1 MIDNYIYFDYAAT
14 TPLDDYVK
22 KAASDFINNKN
33 SYGNPGSNHRFGI
46 KAKNIINTARSQV
59 SSLINADINEII
71 FTSGAS
77 ESINLVLKG
86 LCINNSYKS
95 NTKINN
101 KKHIITSSIEHKATL
116 NCIQS
121 LVDYHNIE
129 VTYLRPDKNG
139 VISLDKINNAI
150 LENTILISLV
160 HVNNE
165 IGVIQDLEKLS
176 DLAKKN
182 NILLHMDAA
191 QSLGRVKIDVKK
203 HPVDFL
209 SFSSHKIYGLKGVGG
224 LYIRKNPRLKLT
236 PLIDGG
242 GQERGL
248 RSGTLPTLNI
258 LSMGEACRV
267 LQENWD
273 SDREHIT
280 KLSKYFLD
288 KISHNTKISL
298 NCSNFNK
305 VPDILSLSVGVD
317 AEIVINSMPN
327 IAFSAGSACGSGSLQ
342 PSHVLSNIG
351 LSPKES
357 QEVIRISFGRM
368 SNLKE
373 VDELASCLLNLY

>member
-1 MIDNYIYFDYAAT
+1 
-14 TPLDDYVK
+14 
-22 KAASDFINNKN
+22 
-33 SYGNPGSNHRFGI
+33 
-46 KAKNIINTARSQV
+46 
-59 SSLINADINEII
+59 
-71 FTSGAS
+71 
-77 ESINLVLKG
+77 
-86 LCINNSYKS
+86 
-95 NTKINN
+95 
-101 KKHIITSSIEHKATL
+101 
-116 NCIQS
+116 
-121 LVDYHNIE
+121 
-129 VTYLRPDKNG
+129 
-139 VISLDKINNAI
+139 
-150 LENTILISLV
+150 
-160 HVNNE
+160 VNNE

-191 QSLGRVKIDVKK
+191 QSLGRAKIDVKK